1 MPRLAANLT
10 MLFTD
15 LAFEDRFEAAR
26 RAGFQGVEMLF
37 PYDIPASTLRK
48 AANRARMPV
57 ALINTPA
64 PNWSGGP
71 RGFAAVPDNAPLF
84 QRDFLR
90 ALKLARTLKARH
102 IHIMAGNASGDDAH
116 RAFIANLTWAAAQ
129 DPDQSL
135 TIEPIN
141 QTDRPGYF
149 LSDFDQAAA
158 ILEQVGAANLGLQYD
173 AYHAQM
179 ITGDALEVLQRH
191 LSHIR
196 HVQIAGCPGRA
207 EPTGG
212 QIDYPAIFA
221 ALDRAGYDGWISAEY
236 HPAGLTEPG
245 LGWLSDMQGTK
256 ARSIR

>member
-1 MPRLAANLT
+1 MPRFAANLT

-15 LAFEDRFEAAR
+15 LAFEDRFDAAR
-26 RAGFQGVEMLF
+26 RAGFQGVEILF
-37 PYDIPASTLRK
+37 PYDIPARTLQQ
-48 AANRARMPV
+48 AADKARMPV
-57 ALINTPA
+57 VLINSPA

-71 RGFAAVPDNAPLF
+71 RGFAAIPGNEALF

-90 ALKLARTLKARH
+90 ALKLAKKLKAQH
-102 IHIMAGNASGDDAH
+102 IHIMAGNATGDDAT
-116 RAFIANLTWAAAQ
+116 RAFIDNLTWAAAQ

-158 ILEQVGAANLGLQYD
+158 ILTKVGAPNLGLQYD

-179 ITGDALEVLQRH
+179 ITGDAMAVLQQH
-191 LSHIR
+191 LTHIR
-196 HVQIAGCPGRA
+196 HVQIAGCPGRN
-207 EPTGG
+207 EPMGG

-221 ALDRAGYDGWISAEY
+221 ALDRGGYDGWVSAEY
-236 HPAGLTEPG
+236 DPAGLTEPG
-245 LGWLSDMQGTK
+245 LGWLSSAQGTK
-256 ARSIR
+256 ARSVR